1 MSTQHTKTV
10 FNGLLTAM
18 ILIGAASGGG
28 CTGSKAMRKQMPGL
42 FPRTPLEVARDA
54 YNPYDPD
61 LRCRSVNLLSAAPF
75 GGEKV
80 YVRLYRLLLD
90 DPDPTVRAACAHAL
104 GLHGGPQHSDRLTQR
119 LSDRV
124 AFVRREVAKALQRI
138 YSPEAVK
145 PLLTTMAEDTDVDV
159 RVEAAAALGQYA
171 ERRVFD
177 ALVRALEDPHYS
189 VVAAARRSLETLTG
203 YEFGTDG
210 ALWLTWAKRTDNL
223 FAHRKVFTWQ
233 PYEKPASLIQ
243 KVQFWKK
250 PEPMLPRKATGTD
263 GS

>member
-1 MSTQHTKTV
+1 MV
-10 FNGLLTAM
+10 FTRLLMAM
-18 ILIGAASGGG
+18 ILIAAASGGG
-28 CTGSKAMRKQMPGL
+28 CTNSKMPGIVPL
-42 FPRTPLEVARDA
+42 TPLEVARNA

-80 YVRLYRLLLD
+80 YVRLYGLLLD

-119 LSDRV
+119 LSDRK
-124 AFVRREVAKALQRI
+124 AFVRREVAQALQRI
-138 YSPEAVK
+138 HSPEVVK

-210 ALWLTWAKRTDNL
+210 AMWLTWAKRTDDL
-223 FAHRKVFTWQ
+223 FGHRKVYRWQ

-250 PEPMLPRKATGTD
+250 SEPIQPRKATGSD
-263 GS
+263 DS